1 LILIAGTDCKSALSG
16 YNEVFTGETNSQALE
31 YAMLCKHVYGEG
43 GNIGAYTQVGD
54 FYKYLSGLK
63 AGLYKKG
70 SMYVL
75 AFAGT
80 DDWNDFKNDAKQLIG
95 VAEQYAEGL
104 SLVTDVLLKDK
115 NIKGHLTVTGHSLGG
130 GISEF
135 VAMKTG
141 IHAVTFNAA
150 GVSLFTSG
158 LNRNSN
164 TDAYILL
171 TDPLNVLQRNS
182 ILPSAGGRI
191 HTLLPAINTG
201 SIFNGHCIDHIIEA
215 LTPKNYFQYI
225 TKKVN
230 GAIKYLKN

>member
-1 LILIAGTDCKSALSG
+1 MCLLLLEQILVSNDWENSG
-16 YNEVFTGETNSQALE
+16 KQ
-31 YAMLCKHVYGEG
+31 
-43 GNIGAYTQVGD
+43 
-54 FYKYLSGLK
+54 
-63 AGLYKKG
+63 
-70 SMYVL
+70 
-75 AFAGT
+75 FAG
-80 DDWNDFKNDAKQLIG
+80 
-95 VAEQYAEGL
+95 VSEQYAEGL

-115 NIKGHLTVTGHSLGG
+115 KIKGHLTVTGHSLGG
-130 GISEF
+130 GISEYI
-135 VAMKTG
+135 AMKTD

-182 ILPSAGGRI
+182 ILPSAGGRTNI
-191 HTLLPAINTG
+191 LLPAFNVG
-201 SIFNGHCIDHIIEA
+201 SIFNGHSIDHIIEA